1 MLTKKIKVD
10 YTSTTNFAHPVAAD
24 SEKLFDI
31 VKRFS
36 CVSSQKWKTAN
47 DILIL
52 EMSHKMKLASYPDL
66 NDIAFM
72 LFEAGR
78 IYGMREERARKLK

>member
-10 YTSTTNFAHPVAAD
+10 YTSTTNFAHPVAAN

-31 VKRFS
+31 VKHFS
-36 CVSSQKWKTAN
+36 CISSQKWKTAN